1 MVELPNAG
9 LLGSLDAGRYTMT
22 RISILSPDEMNDEQ
36 RAVIDASKANG
47 RPHGGPFWAYIRNPK
62 LMQNIQNLGAC
73 IADSALSAREQ
84 QIVTLTVARFWGA
97 KYPWAVQYRNALKVG
112 LTQEEIDAINARGT
126 LPTHDKRE
134 LLAHRMVNELL
145 ADKGLSNATYA
156 AAEAIFSTEELVA
169 LVARIGS
176 FSMTCC
182 TANAF
187 DITPPD
193 DAPGRLK
200 A

>member
-1 MVELPNAG
+1 
-9 LLGSLDAGRYTMT
+9 MT
-22 RISILSPDEMNDEQ
+22 RISILTPDDMNNEQ

-62 LMQNIQNLGAC
+62 LMQNVQNLGAT
-73 IADSALSAREQ
+73 IAESTLSPREQ

-97 KYPWAVQYRNALKVG
+97 NYPWAAQCRNALKVG
-112 LTQEEIDAINARGT
+112 LTQQEVDAINARVA
-126 LPTHDKRE
+126 LPTTDKRE
-134 LLAHRMVNELL
+134 LLAHQIANELL
-145 ADKGLSNATYA
+145 ADKGLSDATYA
-156 AAEAIFSTEELVA
+156 SAEAAFSTEELVA
-169 LVARIGS
+169 LVARVGA

-193 DAPGRLK
+193 DAPARLK
-200 A
+200 P

>member
-1 MVELPNAG
+1 
-9 LLGSLDAGRYTMT
+9 MT
-22 RISILSPDEMNDEQ
+22 RISILTPDEMNDEQ
-36 RAVIDASKANG
+36 RAVIEASKANG
-47 RPHGGPFWAYIRNPK
+47 RPHGGPFWAYIPNSK
-62 LMQNIQNLGAC
+62 LMQSVHNTQAS
-73 IADSALSAREQ
+73 IADSTLSSREQ
-84 QIVTLTVARFWGA
+84 QIATLAVARFWGA
-97 KYPWAVQYRNALKVG
+97 KYPWAVQCRNALKAG
-112 LTQEEIDAINARGT
+112 LKQEEINAINARSA

-134 LLAHRMVNELL
+134 LLAYQVANELL
-145 ADKGLSNATYA
+145 ADKGLSDATYA
-156 AAEAIFSTEELVA
+156 SAEAAFSTEELVA

-193 DAPGRLK
+193 DAPARLK

>member
-1 MVELPNAG
+1 
-9 LLGSLDAGRYTMT
+9 MT
-22 RISILSPDEMNDEQ
+22 RIAILKSEEMNDEQ

-62 LMQNIQNLGAC
+62 LMQTVQNLGAC
-73 IADSALSAREQ
+73 IADSTLSAREQ
-84 QIVTLTVARFWGA
+84 QIATLTVARFWGA
-97 KYPWAVQYRNALKVG
+97 KYPWAAQCRNALKVG
-112 LTQEEIDAINARGT
+112 LKQEEIDAINARCP
-126 LPTHDKRE
+126 LPTADKRE
-134 LLAHRMVNELL
+134 LLAHEIATELL
-145 ADKGLSNATYA
+145 AHKGLSDATFA
-156 AAEAIFSTEELVA
+156 AAEASFSTEELVA
-169 LVARIGS
+169 LVARVGA

-193 DAPGRLK
+193 DAPARLK

>member
-1 MVELPNAG
+1 
-9 LLGSLDAGRYTMT
+9 MT
-22 RISILSPDEMNDEQ
+22 RISILKPDQMNDEQ

-62 LMQNIQNLGAC
+62 LMQSVQNTGAC
-73 IADSALSAREQ
+73 IADTTLSAREQ

-97 KYPWAVQYRNALKVG
+97 KYPWAAQCRNALKVG
-112 LTQEEIDAINARGT
+112 LTQKEIDAINARSVP
-126 LPTHDKRE
+126 PTDNKRE
-134 LLAHRMVNELL
+134 LLAHQVANELL
-145 ADKGLSNATYA
+145 ADRGLSDATYA
-156 AAEAIFSTEELVA
+156 SEATFSTEELVA
-169 LVARIGS
+169 LVARVGS

-193 DAPGRLK
+193 DASDRLK